1 MEAPCWAGP
10 WGSGVLVSPT
20 GLRGKSPPPACRP
33 CLLALVPGAPG
44 DVFAIPEGPSP
55 SCPSPTPAEATRGAP
70 GPHPQR
76 SPEAQQPHPEPR
88 PAFEPSTS
96 HPQQRERAHLLPL
109 IRIGSR
115 WSAQPPA
122 STLPARGALPAAPG
136 PLIAR
141 GPRHRRAGGKQ
152 RGAVCSGAGV
162 PRPRC
167 APCHAAHQ
175 GPAGRRAPSLA
186 A

>member
-1 MEAPCWAGP
+1 MCLQFQRDPHPPVPLPLPLRPRGVHQGPTPREAP
-10 WGSGVLVSPT
+10 
-20 GLRGKSPPPACRP
+20 RP
-33 CLLALVPGAPG
+33 
-44 DVFAIPEGPSP
+44 S
-55 SCPSPTPAEATRGAP
+55 SHTR
-70 GPHPQR
+70 
-76 SPEAQQPHPEPR
+76 SPR

-162 PRPRC
+162 PRPRR